1 MTNIETSTWNSLTVI
16 LCKCKH
22 NPQKNLLEYFT
33 SISVCGM
40 VITIETAVH
49 DSNGSI
55 FSPFY
60 EFRISIGSLL
70 FFPSS
75 PNNSWLSLMNHI
87 ILFTLLQLSVV
98 LSTFTSFNFSLT
110 SDLFHST
117 RFFLFAPHERYNSHI
132 PCQSSLNVYVRITF
146 SKPNVKFC
154 SVIKFYDSVVNERD
168 RYAMKQKLL

>member
-75 PNNSWLSLMNHI
+75 PNNSCLSLMNHI

-98 LSTFTSFNFSLT
+98 LSTFTSFNFFLT

-117 RFFLFAPHERYNSHI
+117 RFFFDRFAWTIQFAYSVPIFFECVCSHNIFQTECKVLFGN
-132 PCQSSLNVYVRITF
+132 
-146 SKPNVKFC
+146 
-154 SVIKFYDSVVNERD
+154 
-168 RYAMKQKLL
+168 